1 MSKKDLRG
9 FWKPQAGDVTERLSE
24 VRYVKKQIRAK
35 RKKKAKKNGSRKPLT
50 EDRFYLSL
58 EWKSLRYL
66 VLKNCGG
73 RCMCCGNRPGDG
85 IVLHV
90 DHIKPRKTH
99 PHLALALDNLQVLCS
114 DCNVGKGGWDDTDW
128 RHFRSI

>member
-1 MSKKDLRG
+1 MKDKLRG
-9 FWKPQAGDVTERLSE
+9 FWKPQAGDVAERRSE
-24 VRYVKKQIRAK
+24 VRYV
-35 RKKKAKKNGSRKPLT
+35 RKKIKARRKSEGKPKRPPSDDL
-50 EDRFYLSL
+50 FYKSL
-58 EWKSLRYL
+58 EWRSLRYL

-85 IVLHV
+85 IVLNV

-114 DCNVGKGGWDDTDW
+114 DCNIGKGGWDATDW
-128 RHFRSI
+128 RHFESI

>member
-1 MSKKDLRG
+1 MRSKDLKG
-9 FWKPQAGDVTERLSE
+9 FWKPQKGDVTERRTELS
-24 VRYVKKQIRAK
+24 YVKKKLKARRKSKGTNLPAK
-35 RKKKAKKNGSRKPLT
+35 RPS
-50 EDRFYLSL
+50 EDGFYKSL
-58 EWKSLRYL
+58 EWRSLRYL

-73 RCMCCGNRPGDG
+73 RCMCCGNRPSGG

-114 DCNVGKGGWDDTDW
+114 DCNIGKGGWDSTDW
-128 RHFRSI
+128 RHFESI

>member
-1 MSKKDLRG
+1 MRSKDLKG
-9 FWKPQAGDVTERLSE
+9 FWKPQKGDVTERRTELS
-24 VRYVKKQIRAK
+24 YVKKKLKARGKSKGTNLPAK
-35 RKKKAKKNGSRKPLT
+35 RTS
-50 EDRFYLSL
+50 EDGFYKSL

-73 RCMCCGNRPGDG
+73 RCMCCGNRPSDG

-90 DHIKPRKTH
+90 DHIKPRKTN

-114 DCNVGKGGWDDTDW
+114 DCNIGKGGWDDTDW